1 MTIYVGNLSFQAERE
16 DLLDLFGQYGEVRQC
31 SLPLDRETGRK
42 RGFAFVELADDASE
56 QKAIDDLQDVEWMG
70 RMIRVNKATPREG
83 GGGGAAIGADT
94 AAVAGEPQAVATAA
108 AATVG
113 DRRDGV
119 MKETPG
125 LQRLI
130 ARLRPHRQMVRRAAL
145 CSVLNKLFDLAPPVL
160 IGLAVDVVV
169 RQQQSWLASF
179 GVDSVPGQLTVLAVL
194 SFLIWSAESLF
205 EYLYA
210 LQWRNLAQTM
220 QHELRIE
227 AYDHLQKLEMAF
239 FEAGSSGRLLAILN
253 DDINQLE
260 RFLDHGANEILQLIT
275 TVLAVGAAMMV
286 LSPGV
291 AGISFLPIP
300 LILWGSLRFQRRLAP
315 RYQEVREKAGDL
327 ASRLSNNLGGML
339 TIKSYAAEEWEKQGL
354 TRQSDAYRL
363 SNRRAIRLSAAFIP
377 LIRFA
382 ILFAF
387 LAILVVGGLQAWRG
401 AIAVGTYSFLV
412 FITQRLLWPL
422 TTLGRTLDDY
432 QRAMASSNRVLDLLD
447 TPIAIPGGQT
457 PLAAE
462 RVRGEL
468 RFVGVRFGYAGREP
482 LLVDFDLTVPAG
494 STVGIV
500 GATGSGKSTIVK
512 LLLRLY
518 EIQAGTILLDGTPI
532 SELRLDD
539 LRRAIGLVSQ
549 EVFLFHGTVA
559 ENIAY
564 GTFTAPRAA
573 IERAAA
579 LAEASGFI
587 EALPQGYDTVVGERG
602 QRLSGGQRQR
612 IALARAILKNPPV
625 LILDEATAAVDNET
639 EAAIQRSLDQI
650 TADRTTLVIA
660 HRLSTVRHA
669 DRIVVMEGGSII
681 EIGEHEELLQRGGA
695 YAALWRVQ
703 AGLRPEEA
711 LRL

>member
-1 MTIYVGNLSFQAERE
+1 MG
-16 DLLDLFGQYGEVRQC
+16 
-31 SLPLDRETGRK
+31 PM
-42 RGFAFVELADDASE
+42 AS
-56 QKAIDDLQDVEWMG
+56 
-70 RMIRVNKATPREG
+70 TPS
-83 GGGGAAIGADT
+83 
-94 AAVAGEPQAVATAA
+94 P
-108 AATVG
+108 
-113 DRRDGV
+113 
-119 MKETPG
+119 
-125 LQRLI
+125 LQRLL
-130 ARLRPHRQMVRRAAL
+130 ASLRPHRRLVWLAAS

-169 RQQQSWLASF
+169 QQNTSWLAAF
-179 GVDSVPGQLTVLAVL
+179 GVSSVPGQLTVLAVL

-210 LQWRNLAQTM
+210 LLWRNLAQTM
-220 QHELRIE
+220 QHELRLE
-227 AYDHLQKLEMAF
+227 AYSHLQQLEMGF
-239 FEAGSSGRLLAILN
+239 FEASSSGRLLAILN

-275 TVLAVGAAMMV
+275 TVLAVGGAMV
-286 LSPGV
+286 WLSPTV
-291 AGISFLPIP
+291 AGVSFIPIP
-300 LILWGSLRFQRRLAP
+300 LILWGSLSFQKRLQP
-315 RYQEVREKAGDL
+315 RYREVRERAGDL
-327 ASRLSNNLGGML
+327 ASRLANNLGGML
-339 TIKSYAAEEWEKQGL
+339 TIKSYAAEPWENQRL
-354 TRQSDAYRL
+354 AEQSQAYRQSNA
-363 SNRRAIRLSAAFIP
+363 RAIRFSAAFIP

-387 LAILVVGGLQAWRG
+387 LAILVIGGLQAWRG
-401 AIAVGTYSFLV
+401 SIAVGTYSFLV

-422 TTLGRTLDDY
+422 TSLGRTLDDY
-432 QRAMASSNRVLDLLD
+432 QRAMASSQRVLDLID
-447 TPIAIPGGQT
+447 TPIAIPSGDR
-457 PLAAE
+457 PLPLS

-468 RFVGVRFGYAGREP
+468 RFRNVNFAYNDRAP
-482 LLVDFDLTVPAG
+482 LLRQFNLEVPAG

-518 EIQAGTILLDGTPI
+518 EIQGGEILLDGQPI
-532 SELRLDD
+532 HQLQLAD

-549 EVFLFHGTVA
+549 DVFLFHGTVA

-564 GTFTAPRAA
+564 GSFEATRGAIARAA
-573 IERAAA
+573 D
-579 LAEASGFI
+579 LAEASRFI

-650 TADRTTLVIA
+650 TAERTTLVIA

-669 DRIVVMEGGSII
+669 DQIVVMDQGRIVESGS
-681 EIGEHEELLQRGGA
+681 HEQLIARGGA
-695 YAALWRVQ
+695 YVNLWRVQ
-703 AGLRPEEA
+703 AGLRDNEA

>member
-1 MTIYVGNLSFQAERE
+1 MNPARGSDRTVRPGSPSGLRR
-16 DLLDLFGQYGEVRQC
+16 LLRRLVPHRRQVV
-31 SLPLDRETGRK
+31 L
-42 RGFAFVELADDASE
+42 
-56 QKAIDDLQDVEWMG
+56 
-70 RMIRVNKATPREG
+70 
-83 GGGGAAIGADT
+83 
-94 AAVAGEPQAVATAA
+94 
-108 AATVG
+108 AAT
-113 DRRDGV
+113 
-119 MKETPG
+119 
-125 LQRLI
+125 
-130 ARLRPHRQMVRRAAL
+130 

-169 RQQQSWLASF
+169 RQRTSWLAALGFST
-179 GVDSVPGQLTVLAVL
+179 VPSQLTLLAVL

-210 LQWRNLAQTM
+210 LLWRNLAQTV
-220 QHELRIE
+220 QHELRLDG
-227 AYDHLQKLEMAF
+227 YDHLQRLEMAF

-260 RFLDHGANEILQLIT
+260 RFLDHGANELLQLIT
-275 TVLAVGAAMMV
+275 TVVAVGGAMAW
-286 LSPGV
+286 LSPTVAGV
-291 AGISFLPIP
+291 AFLPIP
-300 LILWGSLRFQRRLAP
+300 VILWGSLRFQNRLAP
-315 RYQEVREKAGDL
+315 RYREVRERAGDL
-327 ASRLSNNLGGML
+327 ASQLTNNLGGML
-339 TIKSYAAEEWEKQGL
+339 TIKSYAAEAWELERLRQ
-354 TRQSDAYRL
+354 QSDAYRR

-387 LAILVVGGLQAWRG
+387 LAILVVGGLQAWQG
-401 AIAVGTYSFLV
+401 ALAVGTYSFLV
-412 FITQRLLWPL
+412 YITQRLLWPL

-432 QRAMASSNRVLDLLD
+432 QRAMASTHRVLDLLD
-447 TPIAIPGGQT
+447 TPIALPGGDT
-457 PLAAE
+457 PLPIGMVE
-462 RVRGEL
+462 GEI
-468 RFVGVRFGYAGREP
+468 RFEGVRFAYEGRDP
-482 LLVDFDLTVPAG
+482 LLVNFNLTIPAG

-500 GATGSGKSTIVK
+500 GATGSGKSTLVK

-518 EIQAGTILLDGTPI
+518 GIQAGRILLDGQPI
-532 SELRLDD
+532 DGLRLGD

-564 GTFTAPRAA
+564 GSFEASRAS
-573 IERAAA
+573 IERAAR

-587 EALPQGYDTVVGERG
+587 EALPHGYDTVVGERG

-612 IALARAILKNPPV
+612 IALARAILKDPPV
-625 LILDEATAAVDNET
+625 LVLDEATAAVDNET
-639 EAAIQRSLDQI
+639 EAAIQRSLDRL

-669 DRIVVMEGGSII
+669 DRIVVMDHGRIVESGL
-681 EIGEHEELLQRGGA
+681 HEELLARAGA

-711 LRL
+711 LPL